1 MSINSLTAVA
11 SNNATSV
18 ESIFLLTT
26 ASGANAY
33 RASLKEVSHIGV
45 GFDQGACWQC
55 NTGAGGGSSTSPY
68 YAFGSLAY
76 DSASWTDANSI
87 GIFRIPTDKWEYVQV
102 GFNVKATFSS
112 NCLFWMAR
120 GTSAAQLSG
129 APYGHLNGTSSYGYY
144 HAVSEPIRVES
155 GQLIIP
161 AQFTGAGVYVAG
173 EDSYI
178 WLRPYGKRKE

>member
-33 RASLKEVSHIGV
+33 RASLKDVSHIGV

-55 NTGAGGGSSTSPY
+55 NTGAPGGLSTSPY

-87 GIFRIPTDKWEYVQV
+87 GIFRVPTDKWEYVQI
-102 GFNVKATFSS
+102 GFNVKATFGS
-112 NCLFWMAR
+112 NALFWMSR
-120 GTSAAQLSG
+120 GTAIDLSG
-129 APYGHLNGTSSYGYY
+129 APYGHLDGTSSIGYY
-144 HAVSEPIRVES
+144 HAASEPIRVVS

-161 AQFTGAGVYVAG
+161 AQYAGTGVYVTG
-173 EDSYI
+173 EDCYI